1 MATVTPRAELHLHL
15 EGSVEPATL
24 LEIDPSLT
32 REEIAAASTY
42 TDFAGFIQSYIWV
55 NRRLT
60 KPEHYAITARRLFE
74 RLASEGVIYAE
85 VTLSAG
91 MMLWKG
97 HEFAPIYDALQ
108 REACNAPLKIFWIL
122 DATRQFGAEAAKPV
136 FDLAAERVNDGV
148 VAIGIGGFEAGGP
161 ALWFKDLY
169 REARDRGLRLT
180 AHAGEVT
187 DAQSIWDALE
197 IGADR
202 IGHGIRAIDDAKLME
217 HLRDRDIPLEISITS
232 NVRTVAVSSL
242 EQHPVRRL
250 FDAGVPIIL
259 NTDDPALFEC
269 TLDSEYALAR
279 NRFGFSDA
287 ELDQVA
293 ANSLKYAFAYRPA

>member
-1 MATVTPRAELHLHL
+1 MSTVTPRAELHLHL

-32 REEIAAASTY
+32 LEEIASASTY

-60 KPEHYAITARRLFE
+60 KPEHYAIAARRLFE
-74 RLASEGVIYAE
+74 RLASEGVVYAE

-97 HEFAPIYDALQ
+97 HQFAPIYDALQ
-108 REACNAPLKIFWIL
+108 REASNAPLKIFWIL

-148 VAIGIGGFEAGGP
+148 VAIGIGGMESVGP

-187 DAQSIWDALE
+187 DAQSVWDALE
-197 IGADR
+197 IGAER
-202 IGHGIRAIDDAKLME
+202 IGHGIRAIDDPKLMT

-232 NVRTVAVSSL
+232 NVRTAAVPSL
-242 EQHPVRRL
+242 EAHPIRRL

-269 TLDSEYALAR
+269 TLTSEYQLAR
-279 NRFGFSDA
+279 DRFGFSEA
-287 ELDQVA
+287 ELDQLG
-293 ANSLKYAFAYRPA
+293 ANSLRYAFRSM